1 MDAAVI
7 ISLVINYKKI
17 GFLVYICIIV
27 NFCTGLLEDKKVVT
41 LCLSQYDF
49 FWKIHAYQSHNMSDS
64 P

>member
-7 ISLVINYKKI
+7 ISLVINYKKF

-41 LCLSQYDF
+41 LCVSQYDF
-49 FWKIHAYQSHNMSDS
+49 F
-64 P
+64 